1 MWIIIIIA
9 APLFIASLFMKET
22 SKDQILLYRAS
33 RSSNPFFLP
42 RMAWANVMQRLIT
55 GIIRPVHMILT
66 EPLVAC
72 LSVYTGF
79 AFAMLFS
86 FFCSFPYV
94 FAKVYQFDSK
104 DVGLAF
110 LSPLTGFLL
119 AVLTF
124 AILDRTV
131 YSRAVASS
139 KGTPAPELR
148 LYAALL
154 GSLLLPT
161 GLFW

>member
-1 MWIIIIIA
+1 MIA
-9 APLFIASLFMKET
+9 APIFIGSLFMRET

-33 RSSNPFFLP
+33 RSSSPFFLP
-42 RMAWANVMQRLIT
+42 GMASTNVVQRLIT
-55 GIIRPVHMILT
+55 GITRPIHMIFT
-66 EPLVAC
+66 EPLVVC

-79 AFAMLFS
+79 AIAMLFS

-110 LSPLTGFLL
+110 LSPITGFLL
-119 AVLTF
+119 AILTF
-124 AILDRTV
+124 GILDRTV
-131 YSRAVASS
+131 YSRAVANS

>member
-1 MWIIIIIA
+1 MIA
-9 APLFIASLFMKET
+9 APIFIGSLFMKET
-22 SKDQILLYRAS
+22 SKTQILLYRAS
-33 RSSNPFFLP
+33 KSSNSFFLP
-42 RMAWANVMQRLIT
+42 QMASPNVTQRLVT
-55 GIIRPVHMILT
+55 GITRPVHMIFT

-72 LSVYTGF
+72 LSIYTGF

-94 FAKVYQFDSK
+94 FAKVYGFDSK
-104 DVGLAF
+104 EVGLAF

-119 AVLTF
+119 AVVTF
-124 AILDRTV
+124 GVLDRTV
-131 YSRAVASS
+131 YSKAVANS
-139 KGTPAPELR
+139 KGAPAPELR